1 MPSWRIWCPAW
12 PAEVPD
18 GLLALALG
26 AGLLAAV
33 NPCGFA
39 LLPAYLSL
47 LIVGDDSPTRARA
60 VGRAL
65 WLTAAM
71 TLGFAGVFAVFGLA
85 VAPVAAGLQQHLP
98 WFTVALGL
106 MLAALGTVLASGRN
120 VPLPRVRRAGNR
132 SRRPLTGSFTSMA
145 SFGAGYALASLTCT
159 IAPFLAVVVAGFR
172 TDSVAVGVALFLA
185 YAAGMGLVVGTVA
198 VAVAGA
204 NDSLVRGIR
213 RTGAWVPRFSGVLL
227 VLAGLYVGYYGWW
240 ELRVLAGGDPDD
252 PVITAAGTVQ
262 RTLVETVQAVGA
274 VGWLVVGALLV
285 AGIALG
291 RRRGRPT
298 GRDRR
303 AGDTTSGG
311 HG

>member
-1 MPSWRIWCPAW
+1 M
-12 PAEVPD
+12 PD

-47 LIVGDDSPTRARA
+47 LIVGDESPTRARV

-106 MLAALGTVLASGRN
+106 MLALLGVMLASGRS
-120 VPLPRVRRAGNR
+120 VSLPRVRRARTR
-132 SRRPLTGSFTSMA
+132 SRRPLTGSFASMA
-145 SFGAGYALASLTCT
+145 TFGAGYALASLTCT

-185 YAAGMGLVVGTVA
+185 YSAGMGLVVGTVA
-198 VAVAGA
+198 VAVALA
-204 NDSLVRGIR
+204 NDSLVQRIR
-213 RTGAWVPRFSGVLL
+213 RTGAWVPRLSGILL
-227 VLAGLYVGYYGWW
+227 VLAGLYVAYYGWW
-240 ELRVLAGGDPDD
+240 ELRVLAGRDADD
-252 PVITAAGTVQ
+252 PVIAAAATVQ
-262 RTLVETVQAVGA
+262 RTLAETVQAVGA
-274 VGWLVVGALLV
+274 GGWVVVGALLV
-285 AGIALG
+285 VGVVVG
-291 RRRGRPT
+291 RRRGGPT
-298 GRDRR
+298 GRDRQ
-303 AGDTTSGG
+303 ASDTTSGG
-311 HG
+311 RG

>member
-1 MPSWRIWCPAW
+1 MRCPAW
-12 PAEVPD
+12 LVDVPD

-85 VAPVAAGLQQHLP
+85 VAPVAAGLQRHLP

-106 MLAALGTVLASGRN
+106 GLVGLGAVLASGRT
-120 VPLPRVRRAGNR
+120 VTLPRRGGSRTR
-132 SRRPLTGSFTSMA
+132 SARPLTRSFASMA
-145 SFGAGYALASLTCT
+145 SFGAAYALASLTCT

-198 VAVAGA
+198 VAVALA
-204 NDSLVRGIR
+204 NDSLVRRIR
-213 RTGAWVPRFSGVLL
+213 RTGAWVPRLSGTLL
-227 VLAGLYVGYYGWW
+227 MLAGLYVAYYGWW
-240 ELRVLAGGDPDD
+240 ELRVLAGADPDD
-252 PVITAAGTVQ
+252 PVVAAATSVQ
-262 RTLVETVQAVGA
+262 RSLVETVQAVGA
-274 VGWLVVGALLV
+274 VGWLVVGSILV
-285 AGIALG
+285 AGVVVG
-291 RRRGRPT
+291 RRHRQRT
-298 GRDRR
+298 GL
-303 AGDTTSGG
+303 
-311 HG
+311 

>member
-1 MPSWRIWCPAW
+1 M
-12 PAEVPD
+12 PD

-47 LIVGDDSPTRARA
+47 LIVGDESPTRARA

-98 WFTVALGL
+98 WFTVALGV
-106 MLAALGTVLASGRN
+106 MLALLGVVLASGRS
-120 VPLPRVRRAGNR
+120 VSLPRRRRARGR
-132 SRRPLTGSFTSMA
+132 SSRPLTGSFASMM

-198 VAVAGA
+198 VAVALA
-204 NDSLVRGIR
+204 NDSLVRRIR
-213 RTGAWVPRFSGVLL
+213 RTGAWVPRLSGALL
-227 VLAGLYVGYYGWW
+227 FLAGLYVAYYGWW
-240 ELRVLAGGDPDD
+240 ELRVLAGGDADD
-252 PVITAAGTVQ
+252 PVIAAASTVQ

-285 AGIALG
+285 AGVAVG
-291 RRRGRPT
+291 RRRGRP
-298 GRDRR
+298 
-303 AGDTTSGG
+303 AGHSRPADNTTS
-311 HG
+311 